1 MQLNLT
7 KNFIFFLI
15 SNTISSLGDY
25 ISVSYTHLT
34 KKFPNVPLCH
44 IKTVSKTY
52 VLRHFV
58 VSCFLNFI
66 IDFLNLKVFFIKKI
80 GATAP

>member
-25 ISVSYTHLT
+25 IYDIAIIVYLYQETGSSL
-34 KKFPNVPLCH
+34 
-44 IKTVSKTY
+44 
-52 VLRHFV
+52 VLG
-58 VSCFLNFI
+58 S
-66 IDFLNLKVFFIKKI
+66 FFIFQFVPTLIFIWIILIICSIFIAISNHGKEEI
-80 GATAP
+80 R